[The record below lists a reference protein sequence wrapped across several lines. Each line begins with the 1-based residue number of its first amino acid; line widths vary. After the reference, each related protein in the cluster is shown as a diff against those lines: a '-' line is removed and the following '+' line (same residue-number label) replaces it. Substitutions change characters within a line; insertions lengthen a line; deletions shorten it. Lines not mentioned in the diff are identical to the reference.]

1 MYMKPCS
8 SPNCTNK
15 VKNSYTYCYD
25 CNIKNKDESSSISS
39 GYETIYK
46 KEPICKTVRNV
57 LWFIHY
63 GDVRTAKCKC
73 CLVEDISI
81 NCYHVGHVIAEANG
95 GKTSMENLLPMCM
108 LCNTSIGKQNVNDFI
123 KKWNLHYRITN

>member
-1 MYMKPCS
+1 MKKCS
-8 SPNCTNK
+8 TEKCNNL
-15 VKNSYTYCYD
+15 VKNSYTHCYD
-25 CNIKNKDESSSISS
+25 CNKKDESDV
-39 GYETIYK
+39 ETIYK
-46 KEPICKTVRNV
+46 KEVICKTVRNV
-57 LWFIHY
+57 LWYIHF

-81 NCYHVGHVIAEANG
+81 SCYNVGHVIAEANS

-123 KKWNLHYRITN
+123 KKWNLHYRISK

>member
-1 MYMKPCS
+1 MKKCS
-8 SPNCTNK
+8 SDKCENL

-25 CNIKNKDESSSISS
+25 CNKKDDSDV
-39 GYETIYK
+39 ETIYK

-57 LWFIHY
+57 LWYIHY
-63 GDVRTAKCKC
+63 NDVRTAKCKC

-81 NCYHVGHVIAEANG
+81 SCYHVGHVIAEANG

-108 LCNTSIGKQNVNDFI
+108 LCNTSIGKQNVFDFI
-123 KKWNLHYRITN
+123 KKYNLHYRITK

>member
-1 MYMKPCS
+1 MKKCS
-8 SPNCTNK
+8 SEKCENL
-15 VKNSYTYCYD
+15 VKNSYTHCYD
-25 CNIKNKDESSSISS
+25 CNKKDESDV
-39 GYETIYK
+39 ETIYK
-46 KEPICKTVRNV
+46 KEVICKTVRNV
-57 LWFIHY
+57 LWFIHF

-81 NCYHVGHVIAEANG
+81 SCYHVGHVIAEANG

-123 KKWNLHYRITN
+123 KKWNLHYRISK

>member
-1 MYMKPCS
+1 MKKCS
-8 SPNCTNK
+8 YDKCENL
-15 VKNSYTYCYD
+15 VKNSYTHCYD
-25 CNIKNKDESSSISS
+25 CNKKDDSDV
-39 GYETIYK
+39 ETIYK

-57 LWFIHY
+57 LWYIHY

-73 CLVEDISI
+73 CLVEDISLS
-81 NCYHVGHVIAEANG
+81 CYHVGHVIAEANG

-123 KKWNLHYRITN
+123 KKWNLHYRITK

>member
-1 MYMKPCS
+1 MKLCDTK
-8 SPNCTNK
+8 NCGNK
-15 VKNSYTYCYD
+15 IKNSYTFCYD
-25 CNIKNKDESSSISS
+25 CNKDNNSVCSD
-39 GYETIYK
+39 TIYK